1 MRFNNKKIAVIALA
15 ATFFF
20 VSISSL
26 AEEIESRKLS
36 ILEATGSY
44 TYVKKANGREF
55 KATKGM
61 GLGQGNEIIT
71 GAGSKIYIEADN
83 DKVIRLDE
91 DTIVEIT
98 KASAKSLKL
107 TLHSGNLF
115 FNVDK
120 PLGSDEEMTFEA
132 AHTSM
137 SIRGTSGVFSFNP
150 LKMEFFLVE
159 GSVQWDLGDGNVV
172 ELKAGETIEM
182 VRDTSTLGLGPGV
195 EGVYTFNKKVPFQWT
210 DLDDD
215 SLEAIMENRAL
226 IDLTSIG
233 LDTPEEI
240 KQAADKVEEYRKEKE
255 LEESLK
261 KSKNIDDDDDDDYTY
276 IPETSPSEE
285 PSSTAAETSVA
296 TDTNAGESSGEVN
309 EASSEEQESSSEETE
324 ESSEEQESS
333 SEETESSSQEPE
345 SSTQTSESSTSTQ
358 PSTELTLEEK
368 IADATPAGKKHGVDG
383 EVLWSGDE
391 LVWIDY
397 EVDVNAYM
405 NDTYGKIMFK
415 DSWLS
420 TYGYATVLVD
430 AE

>member
-1 MRFNNKKIAVIALA
+1 MKINGKKIAVIALA
-15 ATFFF
+15 ATFLC

-61 GLGQGNEIIT
+61 GLGQGNEVIT
-71 GAGSKIYIEADN
+71 GAGSKIYIEADD

-91 DTIVEIT
+91 DTVVEIS

-120 PLGSDEEMTFEA
+120 PLGSDEDMTFEA

-137 SIRGTSGVFSFNP
+137 SIRGTSGVFSFDP

-172 ELKAGETIEM
+172 EIKAGESIEM
-182 VRDTSTLGLGPGV
+182 VRDISTGEFGPGV
-195 EGVYTFNKKVPFQWT
+195 EGIYTFNKKVPFQWT

-226 IDLTSIG
+226 LDLTAIG

-240 KQAADKVEEYRKEKE
+240 KQAADKVEEYRKKKE
-255 LEESLK
+255 AEASLK
-261 KSKNIDDDDDDDYTY
+261 KSNTNRKDYDDDYTNV
-276 IPETSPSEE
+276 PETSPGEE
-285 PSSTAAETSVA
+285 MSSSAAETSVA
-296 TDTNAGESSGEVN
+296 SDANAGESSS
-309 EASSEEQESSSEETE
+309 A
-324 ESSEEQESS
+324 
-333 SEETESSSQEPE
+333 EPE
-345 SSTQTSESSTSTQ
+345 STTQAQETTTQ
-358 PSTELTLEEK
+358 AQETTTQAQETTTQAQETTELTLEQK
-368 IADATPAGKKHGVDG
+368 IANATPTGKTHGVDG
-383 EVLWSGDE
+383 EVLWSDDT
-391 LVWIDY
+391 LVWVDY
-397 EVDVNAYM
+397 SDANGYW
-405 NDTYGKIMFK
+405 NDTLGIFEFQYG
-415 DSWLS
+415 WLEEN
-420 TYGYATVLVD
+420 GYTTVVLVE